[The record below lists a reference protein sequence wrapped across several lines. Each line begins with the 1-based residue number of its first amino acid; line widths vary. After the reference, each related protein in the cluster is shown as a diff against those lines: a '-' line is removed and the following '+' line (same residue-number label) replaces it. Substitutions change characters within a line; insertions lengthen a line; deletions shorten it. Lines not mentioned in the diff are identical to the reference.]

1 MNMMNKPSVGLI
13 AMWTGELVA
22 NVEHMKD
29 MAIHQM
35 DDAQLDQFAKYLTEV
50 GYSIASLTKYVKECQ
65 EQP

>member
-35 DDAQLDQFAKYLTEV
+35 DDAQLDQFAKYLT
-50 GYSIASLTKYVKECQ
+50 
-65 EQP
+65 